1 MRRIPTCWISCLYF
15 GVRSAISVRCNCNS
29 LCRVRFRSSNC
40 WNSDMI
46 AAHIGWT
53 LISDP
58 AQPCVS
64 YQAGYR
70 RVACH
75 GKIGNIGEGSL

>member
-29 LCRVRFRSSNC
+29 LCRVRFRSSNG
-40 WNSDMI
+40 WNSDI
-46 AAHIGWT
+46 TAAHIGWT
-53 LISDP
+53 LISDH

-64 YQAGYR
+64 YQVGCR
-70 RVACH
+70 RAACQ
-75 GKIGNIGEGSL
+75 GKIGNIGEGNL